1 MVLGRLIALGL
12 ALGAS
17 LAGGVL
23 AAAPTA
29 AATRR
34 PSELARPDRTLFTE
48 AQAAQARL
56 KASRT
61 RLARRAEW
69 EKVALAFRKVVLSYP
84 RSGYCDNALLA
95 AGDLYREMSRR
106 FKTPRDADEAIRSY
120 NLLVAEYPSSSLGE
134 QALYNVFEMARASG
148 DTKRATAAARQYL
161 DAYPEARRAAT
172 VKQAARAKRPTPAPK
187 TPPAGRPAPRAEVA
201 AAEADALPTP
211 PPPGLTQV
219 FNLRFWSGA
228 SSTRVVLDLEKEVP
242 YTVDRLSNP
251 ERLFVDLP
259 RTRLHPNLKDR
270 AFAVGDGLLEQIRI
284 GQNKADVVRIV
295 LDVHSLKNQT
305 VFYLADPVR
314 LVIDIRGIETRVAD
328 AGPPAVVS
336 PAPSASAP
344 APTSVR
350 QTPSRGPAP
359 LPAASAWPTA
369 ADPHP
374 PLAATPSPPPSAA
387 PTPAATPDFVPTPVI
402 TPIPAAAPTPAPT
415 PTPPPAPDE
424 LGSSRRVGDLAP
436 SVAAPRPTPLP
447 SRPKGAVVLE
457 GTGPRAPARPS
468 PSPTPTPAVAKA
480 TPAPATPEANRSG
493 SYSLARQL
501 GLHARRIVIDAGH
514 GGHDPGTIGPA
525 GLMEKDL
532 VLDVALRLEK
542 LVRSELRA
550 EVVLTRSTDVFVPL
564 EERTAIANQQ
574 DADLF
579 LSIHANASRNRAARG
594 IETYFLSFAKNAHAE
609 EVAARENAI
618 SEATLKDLQT
628 LVKAIAFNSKI
639 DESRDFAAAI
649 QEALVA
655 NLRQIDPKLPD
666 RGVHT
671 APFYVLIGAT
681 MPSILAE
688 IAFVSHPAEEKRL
701 KSPDHRERI
710 AQSLFVGVRRYLES
724 LNRTQTR
731 QLTQAPRRPPLTAP
745 APKAT
750 VAKKGKKR

>member
-1 MVLGRLIALGL
+1 MAPARLSALRL
-12 ALGAS
+12 ALCAS
-17 LAGGVL
+17 LAGGLLAPAAAVL
-23 AAAPTA
+23 AA
-29 AATRR
+29 RR
-34 PSELARPDRTLFTE
+34 PSELARPDRTLYTE
-48 AQAAQARL
+48 AQSALVRL
-56 KASRT
+56 KASPT

-69 EKVALAFRKVVLSYP
+69 ERVALAFRKVVLSYP

-106 FKTPRDADEAIRSY
+106 FKTPRDAVEAIRNY
-120 NLLVAEYPSSSLGE
+120 NLLVAEYPSSRLGE
-134 QALYNVFEMARASG
+134 QALYNVFEMARGAG
-148 DTKRATAAARQYL
+148 DARRTTSAAREYL
-161 DAYPEARRAAT
+161 EAYPESRRAAT
-172 VKQAARAKRPTPAPK
+172 VKQAARPKPQSRPSKPA
-187 TPPAGRPAPRAEVA
+187 TTGRSAAPVEVA
-201 AAEADALPTP
+201 ADPDSLPTP

-242 YTVDRLSNP
+242 YTVDRLTNP
-251 ERLFVDLP
+251 ERVFVDLP

-270 AFAVGDGLLEQIRI
+270 AFPVGDGLLEQVRI
-284 GQNKADVVRIV
+284 GQNRADVVRVV
-295 LDVHSLKNQT
+295 LDVDSVKNQT

-314 LVIDIRGIETRVAD
+314 LVIDIRGVETRVAD
-328 AGPPAVVS
+328 AGSPPSATPPQPPA
-336 PAPSASAP
+336 P
-344 APTSVR
+344 SVR
-350 QTPSRGPAP
+350 QTPARVPAP
-359 LPAASAWPTA
+359 
-369 ADPHP
+369 
-374 PLAATPSPPPSAA
+374 AATPTPAATAVPP
-387 PTPAATPDFVPTPVI
+387 PTPAATPARPGSLP
-402 TPIPAAAPTPAPT
+402 PPPQAAPTPAPT
-415 PTPPPAPDE
+415 PLPAPTPAPDQIADR
-424 LGSSRRVGDLAP
+424 RRVADLAP
-436 SVAAPRPTPLP
+436 NVPAPPPTTLP
-447 SRPKGAVVLE
+447 SRPKTDVVLE
-457 GTGPRAPARPS
+457 GTGTRIPPRQPSPS
-468 PSPTPTPAVAKA
+468 PSPTPALAKA
-480 TPAPATPEANRSG
+480 TPAPAAPEANRSG
-493 SYSLARQL
+493 GYSLARQL

-542 LVRSELRA
+542 LVRSQLRA
-550 EVVLTRSTDVFVPL
+550 DVVLTRSTDVFVPL

-579 LSIHANASRNRAARG
+579 LSIHANASRNRTARG
-594 IETYFLSFAKNAHAE
+594 IETYFLSFAKNPHAE

-628 LVKAIAFNSKI
+628 LVKAITLNSKI

-655 NLRQIDPKLPD
+655 NLREIDPKLPD

-671 APFYVLIGAT
+671 APFYVLIGAS

-688 IAFVSHPAEEKRL
+688 IAFVSHPGEEKRL
-701 KSPDHRERI
+701 KSPAHRDRI

-731 QLTQAPRRPPLTAP
+731 QLTQGPRRTPPLTAP

>member
-1 MVLGRLIALGL
+1 MAFARLIATGL
-12 ALGAS
+12 ALGAFLAQGS
-17 LAGGVL
+17 LATVS
-23 AAAPTA
+23 AAAA
-29 AATRR
+29 ARR
-34 PSELARPDRTLFTE
+34 PSAQARPDRTLYTE
-48 AQAAQARL
+48 AQAALARL
-56 KASRT
+56 KASPA
-61 RLARRAEW
+61 RLARRPEW
-69 EKVALAFRKVVLSYP
+69 ERVALAFRKVVLSYP

-95 AGDLYREMSRR
+95 AGDLYRQMARR
-106 FKTPRDADEAIRSY
+106 FESPRDADEAIRNY

-134 QALYNVFEMARASG
+134 QALHNAFEMARASG
-148 DTKRATAAARQYL
+148 DAKRTTAAARAYL
-161 DAYPEARRAAT
+161 EAYPESRRAAA
-172 VKQAARAKRPTPAPK
+172 VKQAARPKRQSPPPKRAPA
-187 TPPAGRPAPRAEVA
+187 ARPAAPAELA
-201 AAEADALPTP
+201 ADPDALPTP

-270 AFAVGDGLLEQIRI
+270 AFPVGDGLLEQVRI
-284 GQNKADVVRIV
+284 GQNRADVVRVV
-295 LDVHSLKNQT
+295 LDVHSLNDQT

-314 LVIDIRGIETRVAD
+314 LVIDIRGVETRVAD
-328 AGPPAVVS
+328 AGRGITTAPA
-336 PAPSASAP
+336 PAPSAAP
-344 APTSVR
+344 SVR
-350 QTPSRGPAP
+350 QAPARP
-359 LPAASAWPTA
+359 
-369 ADPHP
+369 
-374 PLAATPSPPPSAA
+374 
-387 PTPAATPDFVPTPVI
+387 PTPAPPSLTP
-402 TPIPAAAPTPAPT
+402 PAAEARPTPAPT
-415 PTPPPAPDE
+415 PTTPPAPTPAPTLTPATAPAPDE
-424 LGSSRRVGDLAP
+424 IASRRRVGELAP
-436 SVAAPRPTPLP
+436 SVPAPRATPLP
-447 SRPKGAVVLE
+447 SRPKADVVLE
-457 GTGPRAPARPS
+457 GAPPRTPAKPV
-468 PSPTPTPAVAKA
+468 PTPTPAVARA
-480 TPAPATPEANRSG
+480 TPAPTAPEANRSG

-542 LVRSELRA
+542 RVRSELGA
-550 EVVLTRSTDVFVPL
+550 DVVLTRSTDLFVPL
-564 EERTAIANQQ
+564 EERTAIANGIGNSQP
-574 DADLF
+574 ADLF

-594 IETYFLSFAKNAHAE
+594 IETYFLNFAKNAHAE

-628 LVKAIAFNSKI
+628 LVKAITLNSKI
-639 DESRDFAAAI
+639 DESRDFAATI

-671 APFYVLIGAT
+671 APFYVLIGAN

-688 IAFVSHPAEEKRL
+688 IAFVSHPGEERRL

-710 AQSLFVGVRRYLES
+710 AQSLFEGVKRYLES

-731 QLTQAPRRPPLTAP
+731 QLTQAPRRGAPLTPPSAR
-745 APKAT
+745 AT
-750 VAKKGKKR
+750 VTKKGKKR